1 MTQTHA
7 SQSEFVNKIKELTD
21 AIQKERSDEESTLES
36 GIDAEENK
44 QQRTRSDNQQS
55 IRLTQKKLQ
64 AAQKRTGELGQQWA
78 VKEQANLQSATQ
90 LGKKQNEADAEDAK
104 VAADV
109 NIAVYLDPGGLR
121 AWIENPDFGGSV
133 LCCTK

>member
-7 SQSEFVNKIKELTD
+7 SQSEFAKKIKELTD
-21 AIQKERSDEESTLES
+21 GIQKERSDEESTLETA
-36 GIDAEENK
+36 IDAEENK

-78 VKEQANLQSATQ
+78 VKEQTNLQLATE
-90 LGKKQNEADAEDAK
+90 LGKKQNEA
-104 VAADV
+104 
-109 NIAVYLDPGGLR
+109 AVLLAGRRRYPFNALPVSQ
-121 AWIENPDFGGSV
+121 IMKNFI
-133 LCCTK
+133 C

>member
-7 SQSEFVNKIKELTD
+7 SQSEFAKKIKELTD
-21 AIQKERSDEESTLES
+21 GIQKERSDEESTLES
-36 GIDAEENK
+36 AIDAEENK

-78 VKEQANLQSATQ
+78 VKEQANLQLATE

-109 NIAVYLDPGGLR
+109 NVAVYLTRAGPG
-121 AWIENPDFGGSV
+121 V
-133 LCCTK
+133 HV